1 MTQEQQEEFAYG
13 TNVHE
18 DKGCPVMSAYDVETL
33 PHYHMFIT
41 SFDIVAVEMKNEPL
55 REHGLLTKEETK
67 EALRT
72 IINDTE
78 KYSSNTIRQAKD
90 IAEKLGFEDIV
101 KKDKPPYPQ

>member
-1 MTQEQQEEFAYG
+1 MTEKEQEKFAYG

-18 DKGCPVMSAYDVETL
+18 GNGCPVMSAYDAEVL
-33 PHYHMFIT
+33 PHYRMFIT
-41 SFDIVAVEMKNEPL
+41 SFDIIAVEMKNEPL

-78 KYSSNTIRQAKD
+78 KYSDNTIRQAKD
-90 IAEKLGFEDIV
+90 IAEKLGFEDV
-101 KKDKPPYPQ
+101 VEKDRPPYPQ

>member
-1 MTQEQQEEFAYG
+1 
-13 TNVHE
+13 
-18 DKGCPVMSAYDVETL
+18 
-33 PHYHMFIT
+33 MFIT

-90 IAEKLGFEDIV
+90 IAKELEFEGV
-101 KKDKPPYPQ
+101 VEEDKPPHPQ

>member
-1 MTQEQQEEFAYG
+1 MTEEQQEQFAYG

-18 DKGCPVMSAYDVETL
+18 GNGCPVMSAYSGEVL
-33 PHYHMFIT
+33 PHYEMFIT

-55 REHGLLTKEETK
+55 REHGLLTKKETK

-78 KYSSNTIRQAKD
+78 KYSDNTIRQAKD
-90 IAEKLGFEDIV
+90 IAEELEFEGV
-101 KKDKPPYPQ
+101 VGEDKPLHPQ